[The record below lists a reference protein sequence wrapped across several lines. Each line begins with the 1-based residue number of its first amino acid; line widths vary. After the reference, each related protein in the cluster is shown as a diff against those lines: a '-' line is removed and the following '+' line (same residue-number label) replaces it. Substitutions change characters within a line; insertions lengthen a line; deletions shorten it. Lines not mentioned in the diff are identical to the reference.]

1 MAHPAARA
9 LVACLNAGVITALHE
24 REGGSVSAVIPGAHR
39 CLSDSLREQDDGQ
52 IRLLT
57 GLCQRVACRW
67 IADTSIECDHQR
79 FAGQR
84 NQSARTYVAIRGETH
99 VIGYYSMAAASAEY
113 ETVPARIAK
122 GLAQHP
128 IPLTL
133 LARLAVDQ
141 TEQGAG
147 IGAGLLKDALK
158 RFLQA
163 QSIIAARALVVHAKD
178 EPAVEFCQPFGFVPS
193 PLDPYHLYLMTKD
206 IHECLA

>member
-1 MAHPAARA
+1 MKLP
-9 LVACLNAGVITALHE
+9 LQGPE
-24 REGGSVSAVIPGAHR
+24 
-39 CLSDSLREQDDGQ
+39 
-52 IRLLT
+52 LLT
-57 GLCQRVACRW
+57 EVHDVLGFDCGNEALNRFLQRYALLN
-67 IADTSIECDHQR
+67 
-79 FAGQR
+79 QR
-84 NQSARTYVAIRGETH
+84 NQSARTYVALRGDTR
-99 VIGYYSMAAASAEY
+99 VIGYYSLAAASAEY

-141 TEQGAG
+141 AEQGSG

-178 EPAVEFCQPFGFVPS
+178 DRSVEFYQHFGFAPS

-206 IHECLA
+206 IHECLV

>member
-1 MAHPAARA
+1 MKLP
-9 LVACLNAGVITALHE
+9 LQGPE
-24 REGGSVSAVIPGAHR
+24 
-39 CLSDSLREQDDGQ
+39 
-52 IRLLT
+52 LLT
-57 GLCQRVACRW
+57 EVHDVLGFDCGNETLNRFLQRYA
-67 IADTSIECDHQR
+67 ILN
-79 FAGQR
+79 QR
-84 NQSARTYVAIRGETH
+84 NQSARTYVALRGETR
-99 VIGYYSMAAASAEY
+99 VIGYYSLAAASAEY
-113 ETVPARIAK
+113 EIVPARIAK

-141 TEQGAG
+141 AEQGSG

-178 EPAVEFCQPFGFVPS
+178 DRAVEFYQHFGFAPS

-206 IHECLA
+206 THECLV

>member
-1 MAHPAARA
+1 MKLP
-9 LVACLNAGVITALHE
+9 LQGPE
-24 REGGSVSAVIPGAHR
+24 
-39 CLSDSLREQDDGQ
+39 
-52 IRLLT
+52 LLT
-57 GLCQRVACRW
+57 EVHDVLGFDCGNEALN
-67 IADTSIECDHQR
+67 R
-79 FAGQR
+79 FLLRYALMNQR
-84 NQSARTYVAIRGETH
+84 NQSARTYVAMRGETR
-99 VIGYYSMAAASAEY
+99 VIGYYSLAAASAEY

-141 TEQGAG
+141 AEQGGG

-178 EPAVEFCQPFGFVPS
+178 DRAIEFYQHFGFAPS

-206 IHECLA
+206 IHECLV

>member
-1 MAHPAARA
+1 MKLP
-9 LVACLNAGVITALHE
+9 LQGPE
-24 REGGSVSAVIPGAHR
+24 
-39 CLSDSLREQDDGQ
+39 
-52 IRLLT
+52 LLT
-57 GLCQRVACRW
+57 EVHDVLGFNCGNEALNHFLQRYALLN
-67 IADTSIECDHQR
+67 
-79 FAGQR
+79 QR
-84 NQSARTYVAIRGETH
+84 NQSARTYVALRGENR
-99 VIGYYSMAAASAEY
+99 VIGYYSLAAASAEY

-141 TEQGAG
+141 AERGGG

-178 EPAVEFCQPFGFVPS
+178 DRAVKFYQHFGFAPS
-193 PLDPYHLYLMTKD
+193 PLDPYHLYLMTKG

>member
-1 MAHPAARA
+1 MKLP
-9 LVACLNAGVITALHE
+9 LQGPE
-24 REGGSVSAVIPGAHR
+24 
-39 CLSDSLREQDDGQ
+39 
-52 IRLLT
+52 LLT
-57 GLCQRVACRW
+57 EVHDVLGFDCGNEALNRFLQRYALLN
-67 IADTSIECDHQR
+67 
-79 FAGQR
+79 QR
-84 NQSARTYVAIRGETH
+84 NQSARTYVALRSETR
-99 VIGYYSMAAASAEY
+99 VIGYYSLAAASAEY

-141 TEQGAG
+141 AEQGSG

-178 EPAVEFCQPFGFVPS
+178 DRAIEFYQHFGFAPS

-206 IHECLA
+206 IHECLV